1 MNFQVTARYGKKYQ
15 RYHTYLVDVPD
26 AKAALQ
32 AAAAELPDEIAEL
45 TDLIEIRLAVDPDK
59 RTFLDEAVG

>member
-1 MNFQVTARYGKKYQ
+1 MTARHGEKYQ

-32 AAAAELPDEIAEL
+32 AAAIQLPDEIAL
-45 TDLIEIRLAVDPDK
+45 QTDLIEIRVAVDPDK
-59 RTFLDEAVG
+59 RTYVDEAGG